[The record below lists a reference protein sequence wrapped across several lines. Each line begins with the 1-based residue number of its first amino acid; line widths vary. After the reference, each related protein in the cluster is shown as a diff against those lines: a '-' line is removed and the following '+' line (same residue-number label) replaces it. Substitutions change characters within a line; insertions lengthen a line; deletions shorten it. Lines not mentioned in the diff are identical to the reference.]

1 MKTTLTSIFLTTL
14 PVLAGD
20 FINLGFDEPDL
31 SGRLVPLA
39 AGGPYL
45 GLTAQILPGWKVT
58 ADGKAV
64 TEGTYSKANQGSGV
78 TALTLR
84 EGEPGSQWG
93 YYLVLAANDYN
104 DGKPG
109 PDIWLSQTGIVPKD
123 AVGLWVFGDPP
134 IEAFMDGVKI
144 GFIDPNLGRTVWN
157 VEAFQGKT
165 VNLQIHS
172 GSGHIN
178 RIDIMGF
185 TTIPE
190 PSEYAMFGLGLGLL
204 AWQCWKRRG
213 YSAISRTQRT
223 KETS

>member
-1 MKTTLTSIFLTTL
+1 MNQGEFMKRLKVTFAWFLTSTPPL
-14 PVLAGD
+14 LAGE
-20 FINLGFDEPDL
+20 FINLGFNEPDL
-31 SGRLVPLA
+31 TGRLTQLGV
-39 AGGPYL
+39 GGPYL

-58 ADGKAV
+58 TDGNAV
-64 TEGTYSKANQGSGV
+64 TKGTYSKSNNGSGV
-78 TALTLR
+78 TEFTLR

-93 YYLVLAANDYN
+93 YSLVLAANDFN

-109 PDIWLSQTGIVPKD
+109 SEIWLSQTGTVPKD

-157 VEAFQGKT
+157 VGAFQGKT

-178 RIDIMGF
+178 RFDIIGF
-185 TTIPE
+185 TTVPE
-190 PSEYAMFGLGLGLL
+190 PSKYTMLGVGLGLL
-204 AWQCWKRRG
+204 GGLAWMRRTR
-213 YSAISRTQRT
+213 SAA
-223 KETS
+223 